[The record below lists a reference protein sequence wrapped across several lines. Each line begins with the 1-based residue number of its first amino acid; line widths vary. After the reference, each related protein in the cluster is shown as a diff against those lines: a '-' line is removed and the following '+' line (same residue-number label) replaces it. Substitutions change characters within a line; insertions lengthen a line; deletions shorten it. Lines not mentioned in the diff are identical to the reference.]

1 MDAVATAKLALEKS
15 SFENGLKE
23 AENAVGKFAKQTA
36 GILGGAFAFDKILSG
51 LSTAIEKGDQLQDL
65 ANRFGISASSLQ
77 ELGNAASLSGAG
89 VEDVASAMNKL
100 AVNAGKAI
108 GGDTDMEAKFKN
120 IGLSVE
126 QLRGMSPQDIFYA
139 LSDAVAS
146 NTDPLDAFAKAQE
159 VAGKAA
165 IPLIETLRMGPAAIQ
180 ESGQAMGVW
189 GDETIENL
197 AAASDEIKIFQNTM
211 TRTFGAVASIINPA
225 IKVFK
230 ALTEEMTLLAAAA
243 WELAKGNVAGA
254 KQLAKQAG
262 EAGMD
267 IERDKYKE
275 KGAGKPVDV
284 EGQAGGGEPSKAEK
298 KAIKDRTDEAMRA
311 LKEEESEK
319 KLAADSE
326 ERQRKIIFESEREAI
341 NEKIKQ
347 DQKNKEDEA
356 AYQEELFQ
364 AEMKAAKF
372 QREEAIRL
380 MKLPRQMQQAEGGA
394 AGQRLDIAAG
404 LGGGVAAE
412 VEKAR
417 KKAAEDQKKV
427 TQGQLDKEVLANTAA
442 TKAGSFGIG
451 TAQRSMSERRSEYIQ
466 TQAKKEAEG
475 KTTLDDINKTLQDAL
490 SKLTSAPL
498 VS

>member
-23 AENAVGKFAKQTA
+23 AENAVNKFAKQTA
-36 GILGGAFAFDKILSG
+36 GILTGAFAFDKILSG
-51 LSTAIEKGDQLQDL
+51 LSSAIDKGDQLQDL
-65 ANRFGISASSLQ
+65 ANRFGISASALQ
-77 ELGNAASLSGAG
+77 EVGNAASLSGAG
-89 VEDVASAMNKL
+89 IEDVASAMNKL

-108 GGDTDMEAKFKN
+108 GGDDAMIASFEKL
-120 IGLSVE
+120 GLTVSDL
-126 QLRGMSPQDIFYA
+126 QGMSPQDLFFK
-139 LSDAVAS
+139 LSEAVAGA
-146 NTDPLDAFAKAQE
+146 NDPLEAFAQAQE
-159 VAGKAA
+159 VAGKSVGA
-165 IPLIETLRMGPAAIQ
+165 LMETLRMGPDAIQ
-180 ESGQAMGVW
+180 QMGQGMGTW
-189 GDETIENL
+189 SDDTIAQL
-197 AAASDEIKIFQNTM
+197 AAASDEMKTFQNTM
-211 TRTFGAVASIINPA
+211 TIGFGAVASIINPT

-262 EAGMD
+262 QAGMD

-275 KGAGKPVDV
+275 KTTAKPMDL
-284 EGQAGGGEPSKAEK
+284 EGGGGATGKTATIKAAKEAEKAEK
-298 KAIKDRTDEAMRA
+298 DAIKERTDEAMRA
-311 LKEEESEK
+311 LKEEEDEK
-319 KLAADSE
+319 KMAADSE
-326 ERQRKIIFESEREAI
+326 ERRRQYIFESEREAV

-347 DQKNKEDEA
+347 NEEA
-356 AYQEELFQ
+356 AKYQQKYNEWL
-364 AEMKAAKF
+364 AGAPDRA
-372 QREEAIRL
+372 
-380 MKLPRQMQQAEGGA
+380 RQGQQATGQA

-417 KKAAEDQKKV
+417 KKAAEDQKKI
-427 TQGQLDKEVLANTAA
+427 TQGQLDKEVLANTSA
-442 TKAGSFGIG
+442 TKVGSFGIG

-490 SKLTSAPL
+490 AKLTSAPL

>member
-23 AENAVGKFAKQTA
+23 AENAVNKFAKQTA
-36 GILGGAFAFDKILSG
+36 GILTGAFAFDKILSG
-51 LSTAIEKGDQLQDL
+51 LSSAIDKGDQLQDL
-65 ANRFGISASSLQ
+65 ANRFGISASALQ
-77 ELGNAASLSGAG
+77 EVGNAASLSGAG
-89 VEDVASAMNKL
+89 IEDVASAMNKL

-189 GDETIENL
+189 GDETIANL
-197 AAASDEIKIFQNTM
+197 AAASDEVKTFQNTM
-211 TRTFGAVASIINPA
+211 TIGFGAVASIINPT

-262 EAGMD
+262 QAGMD

-275 KGAGKPVDV
+275 KGAGKPMDL
-284 EGQAGGGEPSKAEK
+284 EGGAGGGKKAAAKPAKETEKAEK
-298 KAIKDRTDEAMRA
+298 DAIKERTDEAMRA

-347 DQKNKEDEA
+347 NEEA
-356 AYQEELFQ
+356 AKYQQKYNEWL
-364 AEMKAAKF
+364 AGAPDRA
-372 QREEAIRL
+372 
-380 MKLPRQMQQAEGGA
+380 RQGQQATGQA

-427 TQGQLDKEVLANTAA
+427 TQGQLDKEVLANTSA
-442 TKAGSFGIG
+442 TKVGSFGIG

-490 SKLTSAPL
+490 AKLTSAPL

>member
-23 AENAVGKFAKQTA
+23 AENAVNKFAKQTA
-36 GILGGAFAFDKILSG
+36 GILTGAFAFDKILSG
-51 LSTAIEKGDQLQDL
+51 LSSAIDKGDQLQDL
-65 ANRFGISASSLQ
+65 ANRFGISASALQ
-77 ELGNAASLSGAG
+77 EVGNAASLSGAG

-108 GGDTDMEAKFKN
+108 GGDDVMIASFEKL
-120 IGLSVE
+120 GLTVSDL
-126 QLRGMSPQDIFYA
+126 QGMSPQDIFFK
-139 LSDAVAS
+139 LSEAVAGA
-146 NTDPLDAFAKAQE
+146 NDPLEAFAQAQE
-159 VAGKAA
+159 VAGKSVGA
-165 IPLIETLRMGPAAIQ
+165 LMETLRMGPDAIQ
-180 ESGQAMGVW
+180 KMGQGMGTW
-189 GDETIENL
+189 SDDTIAQL
-197 AAASDEIKIFQNTM
+197 AAASDEMKTFQNTM
-211 TRTFGAVASIINPA
+211 TIGFGAVASIINPT

-262 EAGMD
+262 QAGMD

-275 KGAGKPVDV
+275 KKTAKPINL
-284 EGQAGGGEPSKAEK
+284 EGGGGATGKTATIKAAKEAEKAEK
-298 KAIKDRTDEAMRA
+298 DAIKERTDEAMRA
-311 LKEEESEK
+311 LKEEEDEK
-319 KLAADSE
+319 KMAADSE
-326 ERQRKIIFESEREAI
+326 ERRRQYIFESEREAI
-341 NEKIKQ
+341 NQKIENAMEENKMLEK
-347 DQKNKEDEA
+347 QKGAMAGPGGNSR
-356 AYQEELFQ
+356 QFQ
-364 AEMKAAKF
+364 
-372 QREEAIRL
+372 QT
-380 MKLPRQMQQAEGGA
+380 EGGA

-404 LGGGVAAE
+404 LGGGVASE

-417 KKAAEDQKKV
+417 KKAAEDQKKI
-427 TQGQLDKEVLANTAA
+427 TQGQLDKEVLASTSA
-442 TKAGSFGIG
+442 TKIGSFGIG

-490 SKLTSAPL
+490 AKLTSAPL